1 MSPSRDERPAGRFLT
16 ARWIHLA
23 MLNFEIDPAVLAA
36 WVPAGTELDP
46 WEGRYLASIVGFQ
59 FLDTRL
65 LGIPVP
71 FHRDFEEVN
80 LRFYVRRT
88 VGGEV
93 RRGVVFVKEIVPRR
107 ALAWVANAVYQEKY
121 VALPMAHEGRLDAA
135 PRTLAYRWRHA
146 GRWSRLAVTVEG
158 EPYLPDETAEETF
171 VAEHYW
177 GYTARRDGSTL
188 EYRVEHPRWRVWRCS
203 ESELDADV
211 AALYGP
217 AFAPFLAARPVS
229 AFVADGSE
237 VIVRRGRRLVAGS
250 RAAAAVFSQ

>member
-1 MSPSRDERPAGRFLT
+1 METPAGRFLT

-23 MLNFEIDPAVLAA
+23 MLNYEVDPAVLAPL
-36 WVPAGTELDP
+36 VPAGTELDP
-46 WEGRYLASIVGFQ
+46 WNGRYFASLVGFQ

-65 LGIPVP
+65 LGVPVP

-93 RRGVVFVKEIVPRR
+93 RRGVVFVREIVPRR

-121 VALPMAHEGRLDAA
+121 VALPMAHDDRLADA

-146 GRWSRLAVTVEG
+146 GRWARLAVTVEG
-158 EPYLPDETAEETF
+158 EPYLPDEAAEETF
-171 VAEHYW
+171 VTEHYW

-188 EYRVEHPRWRVWRCS
+188 EYQVEHPRWRVWRCS
-203 ESELDADV
+203 AAELDADV

-217 AFAPFLAARPVS
+217 AFAPFLGGRPVS

-237 VIVRRGRRLVAGS
+237 VIVRRGRPI
-250 RAAAAVFSQ
+250 AAAANKRGGAR